1 MRVTVHQ
8 LAKAYGYFWALRDL
22 EVQVAGGERVALLG
36 PNGAGKTT
44 LLKLLAGL
52 IYPTRGEIRLD
63 GAPLTR
69 QSNAQRAAI
78 GLLSPGEHLY
88 DDLTARENL
97 EFFTAL
103 YDRQRGP
110 NRIDDAIEETLE
122 AVGLGRWA
130 GEYAGALSSG
140 MKCRLSVAKWKLLN
154 PKLLL
159 LDEPYGVLDGGG
171 IDLLESFLKAQ
182 SEQGSV
188 VIIASHHV
196 ARVLDLCTR
205 AMILEQGKL
214 IFDET
219 RREPW
224 DSFARAFGAFMPGG
238 NR

>member
-22 EVQVAGGERVALLG
+22 EIQVYGGERVALLG

-44 LLKLLAGL
+44 LLRLLAGL

-69 QSNAQRAAI
+69 QSEGERAAI

-88 DDLTARENL
+88 DNLTARENL
-97 EFFTAL
+97 AFFTAL
-103 YDRQRGP
+103 YDQRHGP
-110 NRIDDAIEETLE
+110 DSNAIEETLE

-171 IDLLESFLKAQ
+171 VDLLEAFLKAQ

-188 VIIASHHV
+188 VIVASHHV

-205 AMILEQGKL
+205 AMILEHGKL

>member
-22 EVQVAGGERVALLG
+22 EIQVAGGERVALLG

-52 IYPTRGEIRLD
+52 IYPSRGEIRLD
-63 GAPLTR
+63 GVPLTR

-110 NRIDDAIEETLE
+110 NRIGDAIEETLE